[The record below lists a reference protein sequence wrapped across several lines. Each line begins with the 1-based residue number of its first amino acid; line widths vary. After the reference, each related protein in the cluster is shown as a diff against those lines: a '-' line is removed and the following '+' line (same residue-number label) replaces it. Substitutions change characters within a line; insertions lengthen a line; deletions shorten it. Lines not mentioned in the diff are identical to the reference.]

1 MSFMKN
7 SLVVLL
13 VLYFTACALQT
24 NDKPSEK
31 SEKFAFSFSEKYIG
45 LEKNRTFQWLGIP
58 YAQAPMGSLRWK
70 APRSL
75 ENENDQVKAIE
86 FSNPCPQVESISID
100 KKGEGEFLGSED
112 CLFLNIFAP
121 KNISS
126 DKKLPVMFWIHGGGN
141 TSGEAG
147 SYDFSKL
154 AAAHDLVIV
163 SINYRLGFLGWFYHP
178 SFAATSNDQ
187 GDKSGNFGTLDQI
200 MALKWVRK
208 NIEDFGGDKNNVTIF
223 GESAGGHNV
232 FALLSSPL
240 AKGLFHKAISQ
251 SGATNS
257 FNTKEASKFFD
268 NKESSLLTS
277 SKEVI
282 SKLLVASG
290 KSKDS
295 FEANIAQESM
305 NEFKLMEEMQSIE
318 LSEIFKVYK
327 EIENSK
333 QAGKKMIP
341 RVLSDGYVLPKRGLK
356 YNKKSYYNDVPVIF
370 GTNRDETKLFAA
382 MQSDYSTSVLNRL
395 VIIRNQEMYD
405 LTANYASNNWKISA
419 VDNPAR
425 AMISSGKQDVFAYR
439 FDWDEQGKLLW
450 MDFSKIFGAA
460 HVMEIPFI
468 TGTMKLLGIER
479 FMFNNENLPDA
490 IRLSIAMQ
498 SYWAEFAYNGSPGKG
513 RDNSLPAWNSWST
526 SGDKIMILDSE
537 NDQGIV
543 MKDFELN
550 RLDEF
555 KRLYA
560 DSRIKKEK
568 TKCRFLKNLVE
579 NAYEKN
585 AIAFYN
591 DKCLQGE

>member
-24 NDKPSEK
+24 NDKSSEK

-257 FNTKEASKFFD
+257 FNKKEASKFFD

-305 NEFKLMEEMQSIE
+305 NEFKLMEEMQIIE

>member
-24 NDKPSEK
+24 NDKSSEK

-75 ENENDQVKAIE
+75 ENENDKVKAIE

-126 DKKLPVMFWIHGGGN
+126 DKKLPVMFWIHGGGK

-257 FNTKEASKFFD
+257 FSTKEASKFFD

>member
-58 YAQAPMGSLRWK
+58 YAQAPVGSLRWK

-257 FNTKEASKFFD
+257 FSTKEASKFFD

-382 MQSDYSTSVLNRL
+382 MQSDYSTSVFNRL